1 METEEYRSTSTAP
14 HRSTEEVA
22 SCATVRI
29 LTHEE
34 FTAKHPHL
42 PKPLRIKRSD
52 IDRHHEPANDRH
64 TDSID
69 DRHDTSRIDRRPPLT
84 YLVQLQKIDVARL
97 NSLRNPSQPSE
108 TISDN
113 FGQHSDDAPESMQ
126 VDQTSERRTLRR
138 RKEKVPKNLKRGVNE
153 KEMDSFTKR
162 VLRIPLDKPFT
173 VQCLLKGIE
182 FPCALC
188 DTGSS
193 VSILPKVMADHP
205 GLKIEPSEDS
215 FNFVD
220 YSTRNLGGI
229 NRNLAVQIG
238 NALVSV
244 DFHVLDDN
252 LNRNHSLLLG
262 RAFMATVGAVCNMHT
277 NHVCLTLI
285 NPDVCYDP
293 VRIVKPQTSNTE
305 VNTRFISACYYEFE
319 AEYETEYDA
328 SIDSQTQPSIES
340 SIQLTIDNH
349 TRESIDSS
357 PANDTF
363 ALPVHCYLSFAVNTQ
378 LQTSIDYHYGDTIS
392 RHGDRSIGSWADDS
406 HHESFAVDTALPEMQ
421 SDEYDE
427 DYHGEKN
434 IEYRGLPM
442 NEE

>member
-1 METEEYRSTSTAP
+1 MIFNQTREKMKQ
-14 HRSTEEVA
+14 
-22 SCATVRI
+22 RI
-29 LTHEE
+29 TL
-34 FTAKHPHL
+34 K
-42 PKPLRIKRSD
+42 KKSD
-52 IDRHHEPANDRH
+52 LGKFA
-64 TDSID
+64 
-69 DRHDTSRIDRRPPLT
+69 
-84 YLVQLQKIDVARL
+84 
-97 NSLRNPSQPSE
+97 
-108 TISDN
+108 
-113 FGQHSDDAPESMQ
+113 
-126 VDQTSERRTLRR
+126 
-138 RKEKVPKNLKRGVNE
+138 VP
-153 KEMDSFTKR
+153 
-162 VLRIPLDKPFT
+162 
-173 VQCLLKGIE
+173 CLLKGIE

-220 YSTRNLGGI
+220 YSTKNLGGI
-229 NRNLAVQIG
+229 IRNLAVQIG

-285 NPDVCYDP
+285 NSDVCYDP

-340 SIQLTIDNH
+340 AIQLTTITTPGNLS
-349 TRESIDSS
+349 TAVLRMILSLCQYTAIR
-357 PANDTF
+357 
-363 ALPVHCYLSFAVNTQ
+363 AL
-378 LQTSIDYHYGDTIS
+378 
-392 RHGDRSIGSWADDS
+392 
-406 HHESFAVDTALPEMQ
+406 
-421 SDEYDE
+421 
-427 DYHGEKN
+427 
-434 IEYRGLPM
+434 
-442 NEE
+442 